1 MPEIL
6 NQLSQLSQSNLFAS
20 SLVILVAILVLH
32 GMDKLYSGYRTK
44 FGLARGEKG
53 TAVQAAY
60 GAFRVLIVAAA
71 FFSVLQING
80 IDVTSLL
87 AGVGLVSAFIAL
99 AVQDFLKDIV
109 MGMRMLTDRFFAV
122 GDVVQ
127 YGSFEGVVTEFDIRC
142 TKIRALADGRILTV
156 CNRNISEIAA
166 LPKEVSVSVTIP
178 LPLSVEPEQIRASFE
193 TAAAPYIASGDIS
206 GFSYAG
212 ITEILGT
219 TAKHTFAFRCPA
231 EKKNGCRAA
240 LYAAAAAQ
248 LRNDGLLRI

>member
-53 TAVQAAY
+53 T
-60 GAFRVLIVAAA
+60 AA

-166 LPKEVSVSVTIP
+166 LPKEVPVSVTIP